1 MTSIQT
7 LDRLEDLPEPVPDG
21 DFVVVDVIISS
32 TSIIRILEEG
42 AAYVKP
48 FADVDAAKQFKQ
60 ETEDAVLVGEDG
72 GEFIQGFDHSPLPSE
87 LATADLDG
95 RPVGFRSTNG
105 TRALARIGD
114 RDSVYI
120 GSTINAEAVAA
131 ELADRDR
138 ESWIVGAGRYGTPTP
153 EDTAGVEL
161 IEGRYHGLMDGGEWP
176 EDGALDSI
184 SAAINSSETAQWL
197 RDLGR
202 EVDLEEIL
210 AFDSTSTVPRLEDGR
225 IISE

>member
-1 MTSIQT
+1 MTSIRT

-48 FADVDAAKQFKQ
+48 FADVDAAKAFKR
-60 ETEDAVLVGEDG
+60 ERKDAVLVGEDG

-87 LATADLDG
+87 LAKADLEG

-114 RDSVYI
+114 RGSVYI

-131 ELADRDR
+131 ELAGRDR

-161 IEGRYHGLMDGGEWP
+161 IEGRYRGLRDGGWP
-176 EDGALDSI
+176 EDGALESL
-184 SAAINSSETAQWL
+184 SAAIYGSETAQWL

-210 AFDSTSTVPRLEDGR
+210 SFDSTSTVPRLEDGR

>member
-1 MTSIQT
+1 MTSIRT

-48 FADVDAAKQFKQ
+48 FADIDAAKAFKQ

-72 GEFIQGFDHSPLPSE
+72 GEFIRGFDHSPLPSE
-87 LATADLDG
+87 LAKADLEG

-114 RDSVYI
+114 RDEVYI
-120 GSTINAEAVAA
+120 GSTINARAVAA

-153 EDTAGVEL
+153 EDTAGVAL
-161 IEGRYHGLMDGGEWP
+161 IEGRYRGIKDGGGP
-176 EDGALDSI
+176 GEDVLESL
-184 SAAINSSETAQWL
+184 SAAIDGSETAQWL

-210 AFDSTSTVPRLEDGR
+210 SFDSTSTVPRLDDGR
-225 IISE
+225 LVSE